1 VTNDPAARKLRLE
14 VSATVEVVLA
24 INPVTIVFPAFAS
37 SSGSLQPRY
46 ARLTG
51 SQSSTVDIAAFE
63 CANKRIKVEFNR
75 SGFDND
81 ATRQVKISVEPGMP
95 VGRFRER
102 VTVKTDSEKAGVL
115 TLFVM
120 GEVLG
125 AVSVSPRHLPLGT
138 IRPGTTVTRHITLR
152 STHEDITFKVLQV
165 SSTVEG
171 LDTELTETV
180 PGKEYLI
187 AVSAAEGLDRPVI
200 RGEILITTDVPNQQT
215 ITVRVFGRILRESQR
230 GRPARSQ
237 DQIAPPAPL

>member
-1 VTNDPAARKLRLE
+1 M
-14 VSATVEVVLA
+14 VLA

-51 SQSSTVDIAAFE
+51 SQSATVNIESFA
-63 CANKRIKVEFNR
+63 CANKLISVEFNR
-75 SGFDND
+75 SGFDGD
-81 ATRQVKISVEPGMP
+81 ATRQVKFSVGPGMP

-102 VTVKTDSEKAGVL
+102 VQVKTDSAEAG
-115 TLFVM
+115 TLAVFVT

-152 STHEDITFKVLQV
+152 STREDITFNVLQV

-187 AVSAAEGLDRPVI
+187 AVSAAESLDRPVI
-200 RGEILITTDVPNQQT
+200 RGEILITTDVPNQQ
-215 ITVRVFGRILRESQR
+215 IIKVRVFGRIQKESPR
-230 GRPARSQ
+230 GRPARSR
-237 DQIAPPAPL
+237 DQAAPLAPM